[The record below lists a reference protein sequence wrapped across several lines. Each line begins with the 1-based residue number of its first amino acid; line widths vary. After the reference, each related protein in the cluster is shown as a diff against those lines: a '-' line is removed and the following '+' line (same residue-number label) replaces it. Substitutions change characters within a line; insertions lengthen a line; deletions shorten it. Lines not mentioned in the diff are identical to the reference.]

1 MQKEM
6 QFSRKAFTLI
16 ELLVV
21 IAIIAILAAILF
33 PVFSRARENARRT
46 SCLNNVKQLGLAVMQ
61 YTQDFDEKLPPSSD
75 LAPVPKYW
83 FDKVEP
89 YVKSK
94 QVFFCPSEGDPFK
107 KDAAAPMTRD
117 NISYGYNYIYTTW
130 RPHASYALGGHSLAR
145 FQSPANTVLLG
156 DTHRNNAQGYVI
168 AWTGTYELDARH
180 MEGVNIAYMDG
191 HAKWQ
196 KLPGDIYQETNWDF
210 D

>member
-21 IAIIAILAAILF
+21 IAIISILAAILF

-61 YTQDFDEKLPPSSD
+61 YTQDFDEKLPASIDDSS
-75 LAPVPKYW
+75 APKYW
-83 FDKVEP
+83 FDRIEP

-94 QVFFCPSEGDPFK
+94 QVYFCSSEGNPFK
-107 KDAAAPMTRD
+107 KDAAAPMSRD
-117 NISYGYNYIYTTW
+117 NISYGYNYVYTTW
-130 RPHASYALGGHSLAR
+130 RPHSSYAFGGHSLAR